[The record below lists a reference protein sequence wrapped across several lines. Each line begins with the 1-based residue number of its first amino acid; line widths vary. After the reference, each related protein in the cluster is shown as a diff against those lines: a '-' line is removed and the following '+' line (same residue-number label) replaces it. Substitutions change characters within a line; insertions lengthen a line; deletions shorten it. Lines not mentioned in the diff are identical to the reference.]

1 MFLSALSR
9 IFCTTPAGAATGPA
23 ITEQPA
29 LEGTSADH
37 LVQPPAGQDH
47 AEITHR
53 NIQGPGR
60 DARAAGEG
68 FLHIVGEEGLAVKH
82 IAAPSFSSAWHKA
95 QHCEVDPPWQIT
107 SQGQC
112 L

>member
-47 AEITHR
+47 PEITPQKYSGPRPGGRRGIFTHSGGGGAGSEAHR
-53 NIQGPGR
+53 SSELQQRLAQGP
-60 DARAAGEG
+60 A
-68 FLHIVGEEGLAVKH
+68 L
-82 IAAPSFSSAWHKA
+82 
-95 QHCEVDPPWQIT
+95 
-107 SQGQC
+107 
-112 L
+112 